1 MKIEKNS
8 LFVLQIKNLRIFCRS
23 FSKKMNRKLIKKYQK
38 VLLYLINDTELK
50 DL

>member
-8 LFVLQIKNLRIFCRS
+8 LFVLQIKILRIFCRS
-23 FSKKMNRKLIKKYQK
+23 FSKKMNLKLIKKYQK
-38 VLLYLINDTELK
+38 ILLYLINDTKLK

>member
-23 FSKKMNRKLIKKYQK
+23 SLKKMKQKLMKKYQK
-38 VLLYLINDTELK
+38 ILLYLINDTKLK